1 MGIVYKLLP
10 KESVLHSYL
19 HFAFGGKVDILVL
32 VLVLVL
38 VLMGNFNGRF
48 QWEIE
53 QLNTIYS
60 DMKKIDQLRA

>member
-1 MGIVYKLLP
+1 VGIVYKLLP
-10 KESVLHSYL
+10 KESVLHSCL
-19 HFAFGGKVDILVL
+19 HFAFGGKVDI
-32 VLVLVL
+32 LVLVL

>member
-10 KESVLHSYL
+10 KESVLHSCL
-19 HFAFGGKVDILVL
+19 HFAFGGKVDI
-32 VLVLVL
+32 LVLVL

>member
-19 HFAFGGKVDILVL
+19 HFAFGGKVDI
-32 VLVLVL
+32 LVLVL